1 LDGGVM
7 RPRGTAGPRV
17 AAAVVIANLQR
28 LSRDRTGLVFIVLV
42 PFLLIAVIGLSG
54 ASGGNGA
61 WTVGLVAPESPDA
74 TTERLLE
81 ALDAEPTLAL
91 VRYDGVDAMTAD
103 VRRRELPAGIVVP
116 PDLEARIAAGEVAV
130 VRFHADPAALP
141 PLALRTTVAQA
152 VAGAAA
158 TLRSAR
164 VVADRTGISTSAA
177 LAASDLLPTFGT
189 TDVEQVTLGSEGRR
203 IPSGFDYAAPAYLVL
218 FMFINTLV
226 AAWGM
231 PVDRAAGLTR
241 RTVAAPA
248 RAGWVLA
255 GEWVYRLLVALLQAA
270 LIVVVGGLFFGVRWG
285 DPAAVAAIVTLF
297 ALASTGAAMLLGS
310 WARSE
315 AQVTSLAPPIGIGL
329 GMLGGC
335 MWPLEIV
342 GPTMRAIG
350 HATPHAWAVD
360 AFIEVV
366 GGGATLIDVG
376 RELAVLAAFAVGLL
390 GLALAVFTTQV
401 RRARG

>member
-1 LDGGVM
+1 M
-7 RPRGTAGPRV
+7 RPGGSIGWRV
-17 AAAVVIANLQR
+17 AAAVVVANLQR

-54 ASGGNGA
+54 ANGGGGA
-61 WTVGLVAPESPDA
+61 WSLGLVAPASPDA
-74 TTERLLE
+74 TTERLLD
-81 ALDAEPTLAL
+81 ALAEEPRLAL

-116 PDLEARIAAGEVAV
+116 ADLEARIEAGDVAV
-130 VRFHADPAALP
+130 VRFHTDPSSLP

-152 VAGAAA
+152 VAGVGA
-158 TLRSAR
+158 TVRSAR
-164 VVADRTGISTSAA
+164 VVAERSGISTSAA
-177 LAASDLLPTFGT
+177 LAASDLLPSFGT
-189 TDVEQVTLGSEGRR
+189 TEVEQLTIGAEGRR

-241 RTVAAPA
+241 RTVAAPV
-248 RAGWVLA
+248 RAGWVWA
-255 GEWVYRLLVALLQAA
+255 GEWLYRLVVALLQAG
-270 LIVVVGGLFFGVRWG
+270 LIVIIGGLFFGVRWG
-285 DPAAVAAIVTLF
+285 DPAAVAAIVVLF

-310 WARSE
+310 LARSE
-315 AQVTSLAPPIGIGL
+315 AQVTSLAPPLGIGL

-342 GPTMRAIG
+342 GPAMRTIG

-360 AFIEVV
+360 AFIAVV
-366 GGGATLIDVG
+366 GGRASLVDVG
-376 RELAVLAAFAVGLL
+376 RQLAVLAAFAAGLL
-390 GLALAVFTTQV
+390 VVALVVFTARV
-401 RRARG
+401 RRASG